1 MGLLHRLHD
10 IINKESR
17 NEDEA
22 NGLLFLIRRVLMVM
36 MPFYLVMGIYSAVIH
51 LGLKPCL
58 IFFAGFVIYADIFAE
73 SYTRNSKICLTYLII
88 SATIITGFLTV
99 VFGWRASFQNF
110 IYINFLILWYDPTSG
125 RREKILSS
133 VAMGIAICLISYLT
147 PFGAS
152 ILVPNT
158 TPHFVI
164 VYTNII
170 LFSVCLAIVA
180 YHFCNQYIESE
191 YRLREYNRKLKEMS
205 ETDPLTGLMN
215 RRFMQDGLEETRKE
229 SLSEKYIF
237 CIAIGDID
245 YFKKIND
252 TYGHDAGDF
261 ILAELAKIFAEYMK
275 GRGSVARWGGEEFL
289 FVLPRVNGD
298 EGLKILDSLR
308 KKIEEKEFHFN
319 GTTIKVTM
327 TFGIDEYS
335 EVSGL
340 DVTIAEADK
349 RLYLGKQS
357 GRNRVIF

>member
-1 MGLLHRLHD
+1 
-10 IINKESR
+10 
-17 NEDEA
+17 
-22 NGLLFLIRRVLMVM
+22 
-36 MPFYLVMGIYSAVIH
+36 MGIYSAVIH

-58 IFFAGFVIYADIFAE
+58 IFFAGFVIYAGIFAE

>member
-1 MGLLHRLHD
+1 MGLFNRLLGFL
-10 IINKESR
+10 NKESR

-22 NGLLFLIRRVLMVM
+22 NGLLLLIRRVIMVM

-58 IFFAGFVIYADIFAE
+58 IFFAGFVIYAGIFAE

-133 VAMGIAICLISYLT
+133 MAMGMAICLISYLT

-158 TPHFVI
+158 PPHFFI

-215 RRFMQDGLEETRKE
+215 RRFMQDELEEMRRE
-229 SLSEKYIF
+229 SKSEKYLF

-245 YFKKIND
+245 FFKKIND

-261 ILAELAKIFAEYMK
+261 ILSEIAGIFKEYMK
-275 GRGSVARWGGEEFL
+275 GTGYVARWGGEEFL

-298 EGLKILDSLR
+298 EGLKILDGLR
-308 KKIEEKEFHFN
+308 RTIEQKEFSFE
-319 GTTIKVTM
+319 GTPIKVTM

-335 EVSGL
+335 EISGIER
-340 DVTIAEADK
+340 TIAEADK
-349 RLYLGKQS
+349 KLYIGKQS